1 MTDDM
6 IAHDNGV
13 SSTMMRLLQW
23 DVWSGKTI
31 VAAALA
37 YIVVKHY
44 KKQVVFLA
52 PLSILAKQHYS
63 SLAKLFLPLGIT
75 VDLLSGSR
83 TKWHKDH
90 LKTKAKDWHI
100 DIIVATHAV
109 LQEDVWFSDLWLV
122 VIDEQHKFWVR
133 QRAFFAQHGY
143 PHIIQM
149 SATPIP
155 RSMALAF
162 FGEFDV
168 SIIDEL
174 PAGRKAIQTKIMTP
188 SEYPKLIPWI
198 HDKLVKGQKLFVV
211 APLIEESEKM
221 DNLHDVMSVYH
232 DICELFAPYGTEY
245 ARIGLIHGRMKPSE
259 KDQIMNDFSTG
270 EITIL
275 VSTTVIE
282 VWVDIREATMM
293 IIKNAERFW
302 LAQLHQLR
310 GRIGRNDLQ
319 SYCFLETK
327 SKSGDSYE
335 RLQAMEQTN
344 DGFKLAEIDLK
355 FRGAGEVLGTRQSGE
370 ADIPP
375 EIISDLRFIQKV
387 REGAEQLLDQY
398 PWLEWLS
405 GLRKFVEQKMGDV
418 IA

>member
-1 MTDDM
+1 
-6 IAHDNGV
+6 
-13 SSTMMRLLQW
+13 
-23 DVWSGKTI
+23 
-31 VAAALA
+31 
-37 YIVVKHY
+37 
-44 KKQVVFLA
+44 
-52 PLSILAKQHYS
+52 
-63 SLAKLFLPLGIT
+63 
-75 VDLLSGSR
+75 
-83 TKWHKDH
+83 
-90 LKTKAKDWHI
+90 
-100 DIIVATHAV
+100 
-109 LQEDVWFSDLWLV
+109 
-122 VIDEQHKFWVR
+122 
-133 QRAFFAQHGY
+133 
-143 PHIIQM
+143 
-149 SATPIP
+149 
-155 RSMALAF
+155 MALAF

-282 VWVDIREATMM
+282 VGVDIREATMM

-387 REGAEQLLDQY
+387 RDGAVQLLDTY
-398 PWLEWLS
+398 PELHWLPALK
-405 GLRKFVEQKMGDV
+405 KFVEQKIGDM